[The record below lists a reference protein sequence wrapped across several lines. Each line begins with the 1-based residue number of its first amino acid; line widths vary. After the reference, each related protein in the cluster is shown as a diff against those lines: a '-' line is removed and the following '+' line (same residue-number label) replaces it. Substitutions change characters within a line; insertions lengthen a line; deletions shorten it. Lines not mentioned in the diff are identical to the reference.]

1 MPTLEE
7 EVENKLMSYVAS
19 VEELL
24 IAAAS
29 GGGGDATPGSTS
41 VLWYC
46 NSSIIL
52 DSTMNIPIMLLAAI
66 VGLIFVDF
74 I

>member
-1 MPTLEE
+1 MSTLEE
-7 EVENKLMSYVAS
+7 EVENELMSYVAS
-19 VEELL
+19 IEELL

-29 GGGGDATPGSTS
+29 GGGGDATPKSTS

-46 NSSIIL
+46 NSSIII
-52 DSTMNIPIMLLAAI
+52 DSTMNRPIMLLAAI

>member
-1 MPTLEE
+1 
-7 EVENKLMSYVAS
+7 MSRVAS
-19 VEELL
+19 TEELL

-29 GGGGDATPGSTS
+29 GVDATPKSTS

-46 NSSIIL
+46 KSSIII
-52 DSTMNIPIMLLAAI
+52 DSTMNRPIMLLAAI

-74 I
+74 IWEETETKSKQ

>member
-1 MPTLEE
+1 MSTLEE
-7 EVENKLMSYVAS
+7 EVENKLMSYVALI
-19 VEELL
+19 EELL
-24 IAAAS
+24 TAAAS
-29 GGGGDATPGSTS
+29 GGGGDATPKSTS

-46 NSSIIL
+46 KSSIII
-52 DSTMNIPIMLLAAI
+52 DSTMNRPIMLLGAI

>member
-1 MPTLEE
+1 MSTLEE
-7 EVENKLMSYVAS
+7 EVENELMSYVAS
-19 VEELL
+19 IEELL

-29 GGGGDATPGSTS
+29 GGGGDATPKSTS
-41 VLWYC
+41 VSWYC
-46 NSSIIL
+46 NSSIII
-52 DSTMNIPIMLLAAI
+52 DSTMNRPIMLLAAI